1 MLDQTP
7 RRRAAVEA
15 QARANGTDAIL
26 IGPGANLEYLTGYRG
41 SITTERL
48 TCLVLVPGR
57 EPLMFAPLLEQPLVE
72 WALQDGAD
80 LSVVTWADGDDW
92 LDGLISLLPATPRRI
107 AVDAQMWF
115 DRWSAVKRRLPMAE
129 IVSAGPVMSRLRSAK
144 TLAEI
149 AALEQAGAAIDTVH
163 ANMAHWLR
171 AGRREREVGADVAAA
186 ILAAGHQT
194 VEFVIVAAGPNSASP
209 HAEVTDRVIQPGEPV
224 VVDIGGRMPSGYNS
238 DCTRTY
244 LIGEP
249 SEDFA
254 RLYDVLES
262 AQQVQ
267 CAMIRP
273 GVLPE
278 DIDAAGRA
286 IITEAGFGPQFMHR
300 TGHGIG
306 LETHEAPYIVRGCR
320 TPLAAGATFSI
331 EPGIYRPHVGGARI
345 EDIVVCETG
354 GARRLNHGPRKLR
367 LLDH

>member
-1 MLDQTP
+1 MDHHHDRL
-7 RRRAAVEA
+7 AAV
-15 QARANGTDAIL
+15 TDAAVAQGLDVVL

-57 EPLMFAPLLEQPLVE
+57 DPLMFAPLLEQPLVE
-72 WALQDGAD
+72 WALQEGAD

-92 LDGLISLLPATPRRI
+92 LDRLIALLPATPRRI
-107 AVDAQMWF
+107 AVDGQMWF
-115 DRWSAVKRRLPMAE
+115 DRWSAMNRRLPTAE
-129 IVSAGPVMSRLRSAK
+129 VVSAGPMMERLRSAK
-144 TLAEI
+144 TPAEI
-149 AALEQAGAAIDTVH
+149 AALEEAGAAIDTVH
-163 ANMAHWLR
+163 ANMGQWLR

-254 RLYDVLES
+254 RLYAVLLH

-267 CAMIRP
+267 CAVVRP

-278 DIDAAGRA
+278 DVDAAGRA
-286 IITEAGFGPQFMHR
+286 IITDAGFGPEFMHR

-306 LETHEAPYIVRGCR
+306 LETHEAPYIVRGGR
-320 TPLAAGATFSI
+320 TPLEAGATFSI
-331 EPGIYRPHVGGARI
+331 EPGIYRPRVGGARI
-345 EDIVVCETG
+345 EDIVVCEPG
-354 GARRLNHGPRKLR
+354 GARRLNRGPRDLQI
-367 LLDH
+367 LDP